1 MDKLHITYLLEVN
14 FIAQCQIYVDGLM
27 LARKLFGSFVGPRT
41 HKATRMAG
49 LIAVRH
55 LQLE

>member
-1 MDKLHITYLLEVN
+1 MDKLHSAYLLEVN
-14 FIAQCQIYVDGLM
+14 FIAQCQIYVNGLM
-27 LARKLFGSFVGPRT
+27 LAGKLLGSFVSPRT